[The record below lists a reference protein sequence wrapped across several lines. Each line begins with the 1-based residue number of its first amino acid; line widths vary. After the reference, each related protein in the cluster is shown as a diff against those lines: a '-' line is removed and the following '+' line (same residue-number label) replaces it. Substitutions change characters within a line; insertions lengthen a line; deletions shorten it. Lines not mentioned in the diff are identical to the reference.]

1 MENDR
6 RLVILLH
13 IYPYFI
19 YSIVWIWEP
28 SIPYYMHFRY
38 ISEEYIWFDGLQG
51 MLQAQSI

>member
-19 YSIVWIWEP
+19 YSIVCIWEP